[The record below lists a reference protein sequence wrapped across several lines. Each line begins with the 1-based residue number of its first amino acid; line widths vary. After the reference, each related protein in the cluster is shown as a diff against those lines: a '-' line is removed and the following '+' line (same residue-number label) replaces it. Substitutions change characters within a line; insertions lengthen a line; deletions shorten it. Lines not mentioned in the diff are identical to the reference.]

1 MEHRKWVCMNNL
13 VLLRKEYIL
22 IFNIIKHIIFLIWIG
37 KNRMLKFM
45 VGDTAYNQNVNLTIA
60 VVHTKS
66 KAPDPIRTP
75 KLSDFRRG

>member
-1 MEHRKWVCMNNL
+1 MKKQSE
-13 VLLRKEYIL
+13 
-22 IFNIIKHIIFLIWIG
+22 
-37 KNRMLKFM
+37 
-45 VGDTAYNQNVNLTIA
+45 VGDTALNGKWVLSIA